1 MKIRGRFQGVNPIIP
16 LYLLVGFLAVA
27 IPLRTYQL
35 LFITESDTGFYKS
48 VNWTVYAL
56 YLLSAFAVVVP
67 YVVVNLAKSV
77 PSSKNPPSRKNKF
90 LAVTSLL
97 FGLGI
102 ILDVIS
108 TFARIFLDRS
118 AVAFAERENILPL
131 LIEAVFGLFSSIYII
146 IFGISFLDGKTTYSQ
161 YKFLALSPL
170 AWSIGRV
177 IIRFLTRISYV
188 NIADL
193 LFELLAIA
201 FMMIFFLALARI
213 SSGLANKTSMRSLFA
228 SGFASVFFC
237 LLANIP
243 RFIVTIIGSGNVIPD
258 AYPLSLCDLFFAFFA
273 VAYIVN
279 AMVYAKENDC
289 KELGADN
296 IKE

>member
-1 MKIRGRFQGVNPIIP
+1 M
-16 LYLLVGFLAVA
+16 
-27 IPLRTYQL
+27 
-35 LFITESDTGFYKS
+35 
-48 VNWTVYAL
+48 
-56 YLLSAFAVVVP
+56 
-67 YVVVNLAKSV
+67 
-77 PSSKNPPSRKNKF
+77 
-90 LAVTSLL
+90 
-97 FGLGI
+97 
-102 ILDVIS
+102 
-108 TFARIFLDRS
+108 
-118 AVAFAERENILPL
+118 
-131 LIEAVFGLFSSIYII
+131 
-146 IFGISFLDGKTTYSQ
+146 
-161 YKFLALSPL
+161 
-170 AWSIGRV
+170 
-177 IIRFLTRISYV
+177 
-188 NIADL
+188 

-289 KELGADN
+289 KELEADN